1 MNIRPIFWLLPALF
15 AAQVQAAPLPP
26 KVEQSL
32 TAPEEHF
39 DKQPPADVPEPPEPP
54 QQSESGSLTISSEE
68 LQKQPALLKQA
79 FYSAIAANN
88 TPAVRLLLPLYRRLP
103 DGNEEVPIALSEAMI
118 ARADGHYAQAIEK
131 FRFALDKQPDMP
143 VAQMS
148 LAQTLHS
155 DYRYPSAAKAFEE
168 IAQRTDLPPEFHQV
182 AQTYL
187 NSIKAREDWKF
198 QVNGN
203 YLDDKN
209 VGNTPDRYII
219 GAWSLNPPE
228 SAHGISYYG
237 SVSREKWLADHFTL
251 RYGADLYGKTYW
263 DNHRFDDLAVRVK
276 AGFGYQTGRSE
287 TVVQPY
293 FERRWFG
300 SDGYSRELGIG
311 IDWSYWLTARNQ
323 LMLSAAHATQN
334 YDDRRYLEGRVR
346 HMVVCA
352 QRHAVLDARHGLDAQ
367 NRTRRQRC
375 LPPPSRSCR
384 LDAAMAG
391 TVRHIGESV
400 VGETHLRPPEF
411 PVQLH
416 PHRPRTFRRRV
427 ALEPQ
432 SPMVG
437 HHAAPGVALAANA
450 QQPPVL
456 RRLHQ
461 TRCVYPVEQGVLIIS
476 STKKAACTSVS
487 QSVGCFFVCSGD

>member
-39 DKQPPADVPEPPEPP
+39 DKQPPADVPTPPEPP
-54 QQSESGSLTISSEE
+54 QQSESSSLTISSEE

-209 VGNTPDRYII
+209 VSNTPDRYII

-311 IDWSYWLTARNQ
+311 IDWSYWLTPRNQ

-334 YDDRRYLEGRVR
+334 YDDRRYLEGRLRTASATWLFVSSGTQYWTLGTDWTR
-346 HMVVCA
+346 KTA
-352 QRHAVLDARHGLDAQ
+352 QDASDAY
-367 NRTRRQRC
+367 RRQAVRVGWTQQWPAQFGTSVN
-375 LPPPSRSCR
+375 LSWAKRTYDRPNFPFNYIRIDHERSAAVSLWNRKVQWWGIIPR
-384 LDAAMAG
+384 L
-391 TVRHIGESV
+391 VWRW
-400 VGETHLRPPEF
+400 
-411 PVQLH
+411 Q
-416 PHRPRTFRRRV
+416 
-427 ALEPQ
+427 
-432 SPMVG
+432 
-437 HHAAPGVALAANA
+437 
-450 QQPPVL
+450 
-456 RRLHQ
+456 Q
-461 TRCVYPVEQGVLIIS
+461 TRSNHPFYGDY
-476 STKKAACTSVS
+476 TKRDVFIQLNKA
-487 QSVGCFFVCSGD
+487 F